1 MKVIQLKKHW
11 KIVFFI
17 SLLPL
22 AVLFFYLSATQN
34 VLHWK
39 GEYRILGIFLTAL
52 IALPGVLA
60 VAAAIEAI
68 YGRVIIDDQKIY
80 TRSIFYN
87 RRIFLN
93 DIKGYRRDDEGGLVI
108 ESKTPGV
115 KRILISVYTN
125 YAETW
130 YEFLLDTHLKFLEEE
145 SQALPEYNLDF
156 LSKPNLAAQREQ
168 ARKAVLVINWAG
180 GISTAWMLF
189 WPYPY
194 PLATVVAVI
203 VPLIAIAI
211 LKKFKGFVHLFDPKY
226 ADSNEIQTGL
236 IGPGLGLGIRG
247 ILDFDLLDYQLF
259 GWHLLSL
266 TIVLTVV
273 VCVNNPEFIRIGMVN
288 LLAGV
293 FLVVGITGA
302 YGLGSLLCINGS
314 FAHMLPQTV
323 TTTIKEKEISG
334 GNTTTYHLHL
344 SPWDTGQKD
353 IRIRISKDDYQQK
366 EVGDTVQVYQFKGA
380 LGYTLLRVESVE
392 R

>member
-17 SLLPL
+17 SAVLLS
-22 AVLFFYLSATQN
+22 VLFFYLSTTLN

-39 GEYRILGIFLTAL
+39 GEYRILGFFLTAL
-52 IALPGVLA
+52 VAFPGVLS

-80 TRSIFYN
+80 TRSIFYK
-87 RRIFLN
+87 RCIFLN
-93 DIKGYRRDDEGGLVI
+93 DIKGYRRDHEGGIVI

-130 YEFLLDTHLKFLEEE
+130 YEWLLDTDLKFLEEE
-145 SQALPEYNLDF
+145 PKELPEYNPNF
-156 LSKPNLAAQREQ
+156 LSKTNRAAQREP
-168 ARKAVLVINWAG
+168 ARKAVLIINWAG
-180 GISTAWMLF
+180 AISTAWLLF

-194 PLATVVAVI
+194 QLATGVAVI

-211 LKKFKGFVHLFDPKY
+211 LKKFKGLVHLFDPKY
-226 ADSNEIQTGL
+226 TYSNEIQIGL

-247 ILDFDLLDYQLF
+247 ILDFDLLNYQLF
-259 GWHLLSL
+259 VWHLLGVTL
-266 TIVLTVV
+266 ILTVV
-273 VCVNNPEFIRIGMVN
+273 VCVNNPEFIRTGIADMLVGT
-288 LLAGV
+288 L
-293 FLVVGITGA
+293 LVVGITGA

-314 FAHMLPQTV
+314 FAHNLPQIV

-334 GNTTTYHLHL
+334 GNTTTYHLYL
-344 SPWDTGQKD
+344 SPWDTGHKD
-353 IRIRISKDDYQQK
+353 IRVSISKDDYQQK
-366 EVGDTVQVYQFKGA
+366 KVGDTLQVYQFKGV
-380 LGYTLLRVESVE
+380 LGYTLLKVESVE
-392 R
+392 